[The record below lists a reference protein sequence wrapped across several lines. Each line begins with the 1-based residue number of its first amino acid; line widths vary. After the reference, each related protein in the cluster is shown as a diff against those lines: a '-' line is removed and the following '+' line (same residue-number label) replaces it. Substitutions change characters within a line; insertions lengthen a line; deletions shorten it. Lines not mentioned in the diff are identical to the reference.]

1 MHRNNRSRHQYDQE
15 LMLLIIE
22 EAFLVQT
29 GIEFS
34 RASLEKMIVRLR
46 LSLPVSDTP
55 RQFRHDSGCVLVLIC
70 RRLGRTNNWGGVRFH
85 GERKR
90 FPLFDRRLMM
100 LHCPTLSLVLIPTA
114 LLPKKRNI
122 TLIRSRV

>member
-1 MHRNNRSRHQYDQE
+1 
-15 LMLLIIE
+15 MLLIIE

-55 RQFRHDSGCVLVLIC
+55 RQTVSSRFVLCVGSYL
-70 RRLGRTNNWGGVRFH
+70 
-85 GERKR
+85 
-90 FPLFDRRLMM
+90 
-100 LHCPTLSLVLIPTA
+100 
-114 LLPKKRNI
+114 
-122 TLIRSRV
+122 